1 MIAHFFVE
9 PNQKNY
15 EPIERWDI
23 VFSMFFF
30 TPSQSVSPIRCISTE
45 ILHFCRLLISV
56 IYQSVCNVLGSWSG
70 LPSDP
75 IRTSTILAV
84 WQAYIDG
91 NINETAYCI
100 RSVNHF
106 QEDNTRYHLIHF
118 CLHPDL
124 FSFAWVDADLP
135 RRALKGREEAQT
147 LLFVHFSSQSVEICF
162 EWSSS
167 PLSLCDM
174 WDV

>member
-1 MIAHFFVE
+1 M
-9 PNQKNY
+9 
-15 EPIERWDI
+15 
-23 VFSMFFF
+23 
-30 TPSQSVSPIRCISTE
+30 SPIQCISTE

-135 RRALKGREEAQT
+135 RRALKGQEEAQT
-147 LLFVHFSSQSVEICF
+147 LLFVHFSKSIGGELFWMVIHHHHCVIVRDVRCEM
-162 EWSSS
+162 WKRSSN
-167 PLSLCDM
+167 LKNT
-174 WDV
+174 